1 MAKKLDPIHPGEILK
16 DTLDAAGIS
25 LNELS
30 RALRVPVGRISE
42 IVNGKRAITADT
54 ALRMGRY
61 FNTSAQMWLNLQ
73 SRYDLEVAERESG
86 ERIAKEVL
94 ALARPA

>member
-1 MAKKLDPIHPGEILK
+1 MTKKLDPIHPGEILK